1 MHPIIQTKLD
11 EYEVTSSEDRK
22 HALREILQEIT
33 LYSLSANG
41 FFKRAAFHGGTEL
54 RLMNA
59 LPRFSEDLDFVLTEP
74 SKEFLWSSF
83 SDSLVQTCSNY
94 GLSVSTKEIVPKTSV
109 SKLMLLD
116 TVILQENNTDSRT
129 PFLRIRLE
137 IYTNPPSNAM
147 FEIDFLDFPIPHEI
161 RIMDL
166 SSSFAL
172 KCHALLCRPWVKGR
186 DWFDFLWFT
195 SKNIQPNYD
204 LCSTAFEQTGPWAK
218 NGIRITPE
226 WLKFQLRKKVSTLD
240 WNGAKRDI
248 APFLSVV
255 DRRSLSS
262 WCPGL
267 FSHYITRIK
276 DGF

>member
-33 LYSLSANG
+33 LYSLSVNG
-41 FFKRAAFHGGTEL
+41 FFKRAAFYGGTEL

-74 SKEFLWSSF
+74 SDEFSWSNF
-83 SDSLVQTCSNY
+83 SSSLVQTCSNY
-94 GLSVSTKEIVPKTSV
+94 GLVVSTKEIVSKTPV

-116 TVILQENNTDSRT
+116 TTILQENRT
-129 PFLRIRLE
+129 STRIPFLRIRLE
-137 IYTNPPSNAM
+137 IDTNPPSNAK
-147 FEIDFLDFPIPHEI
+147 FELDFLDFPIPHEI

-195 SKNIQPNYD
+195 SKNIQPNYE
-204 LCSTAFEQTGPWAK
+204 LCTTAFEQTGPWAK
-218 NGIRITPE
+218 NGIRIKPE
-226 WLKFQLRKKVSTLD
+226 WLKFQLIEKITSID
-240 WNGAKRDI
+240 WDTAKRDI
-248 APFLSVV
+248 APFLSFENQK
-255 DRRSLSS
+255 SLSLWS
-262 WCPGL
+262 PAM
-267 FSHYITRIK
+267 FNHFTTRIR